1 MALLPIILHVTTDIY
16 EKMKLRHSNDDKTD
30 VILIYVELVQSIG
43 SFTLQKVQKSLY
55 LAGIFYQAY
64 Y

>member
-1 MALLPIILHVTTDIY
+1 MYQRKVYTGVPELPPQRKK
-16 EKMKLRHSNDDKTD
+16 E
-30 VILIYVELVQSIG
+30 YVFVVQSIG

>member
-1 MALLPIILHVTTDIY
+1 MARYRYEARNLSPRPSILADRTNNGLFFV
-16 EKMKLRHSNDDKTD
+16 
-30 VILIYVELVQSIG
+30 VQSIG
-43 SFTLQKVQKSLY
+43 CFTLQNVQKSLY

>member
-1 MALLPIILHVTTDIY
+1 MTHLLETQRI
-16 EKMKLRHSNDDKTD
+16 
-30 VILIYVELVQSIG
+30 VQSIG